1 MNTGQKQNDMYHSKM
16 TIKSSNPIYIRFLNL
31 TQAIAGGEV
40 EVDLLALRL
49 LEAAA
54 VADNNKA
61 PLTVTQA
68 MGLNDIASP
77 ATMHRKLNDLLDA
90 GFIKLEF
97 EGKDRRTKYLI
108 PTVAAGKYFDRLGK
122 ALVLANHAP

>member
-1 MNTGQKQNDMYHSKM
+1 MSTPSPNKTYL
-16 TIKSSNPIYIRFLNL
+16 RFLNL
-31 TQAIAGGEV
+31 TQAIAGGDV

-122 ALVLANHAP
+122 ALVLASHAP